1 MYMYYV
7 SNYPANKVI
16 NLIINNLKP
25 FLSKRKF
32 TQKRLEIYEKAR
44 KEKSSESHV
53 KWENSYEENLN
64 VACWDYTRRF
74 FKYVLMLLSVVIFII
89 IPSFIK
95 VNDNAIRS
103 KAILQLSDNVQHNN
117 RPESVQTLGNPSY
130 VVTMPCN
137 SSNKVTSTGG
147 LAEQTVSCDMVST
160 NYSTKSMSTNTIQF
174 LASSKNNNNFY
185 LYGDLNPTVE
195 YNFIVDTDTNYQF
208 LINNA
213 MNCVDSSQDSSN
225 GSANPSEVMH
235 VVINKNINL
244 QTSLGNN
251 QPFSICEWVG
261 TEGTVQLTAQTFQS
275 SGAVLTFEASTD
287 TSHITNLLPDFT
299 KFMVSAY
306 QY

>member
-1 MYMYYV
+1 MYYV
-7 SNYPANKVI
+7 SNYLANKVI
-16 NLIINNLKP
+16 NFIINSLKP
-25 FLSKRKF
+25 FLSKQKF
-32 TQKRLEIYEKAR
+32 TQKRLKIYEKAR
-44 KEKSSESHV
+44 KEKSSVSNV
-53 KWENSYEENLN
+53 NWENSYEENLN
-64 VACWDYTRRF
+64 MACWDYTRRI
-74 FKYVLMLLSVVIFII
+74 FKYFLMLLSVVIFII

-95 VNDNAIRS
+95 LNDNAIRS
-103 KAILQLSDNVQHNN
+103 KDIVQLSDNIQHNN
-117 RPESVQTLGNPSY
+117 SPESVQTLGNPSY

-147 LAEQTVSCDMVST
+147 LTEQTVSCDMVSA
-160 NYSTKSMSTNTIQF
+160 NYSTRSMSTNTISL
-174 LASSKNNNNFY
+174 LASSKNNDNFY
-185 LYGDLNPTVE
+185 LYGYLNSTVE
-195 YNFIVDTDTNYQF
+195 YDFIVDTDTNYQF

-275 SGAVLTFEASTD
+275 NGAVLTFEASTD
-287 TSHITNLLPDFT
+287 TTHLNNLLTDFT
-299 KFMVSAY
+299 KFIVSAY